1 MSIIITDHAMSLPS
15 LSTNSLEFIIT
26 ASLST
31 NSLEF
36 IITVTTTS
44 KCCLYT
50 NVLMG
55 NKF

>member
-1 MSIIITDHAMSLPS
+1 MSIIITDHAMSLP
-15 LSTNSLEFIIT
+15 
-26 ASLST
+26 SLST